1 MSGIIGI
8 IALLGGAFIINY
20 LIGSVGEGFV
30 EIFKKMGFGKVGS
43 MIFGGCIFIAFITIL
58 NNIVHGYM

>member
-1 MSGIIGI
+1 MSGIIGV

-30 EIFKKMGFGKVGS
+30 EIFKKIGFGKTGS
-43 MIFGGCIFIAFITIL
+43 MIFGACMFLVFISIL
-58 NNIVHGYM
+58 KNLVQGYM